1 MKKSYITIIEELL
14 KLVLRVFLL
23 SVLVFTLARLAPGDP
38 LYAYYGERVEKMSGQ
53 EQEEA
58 RERLGL
64 NEPIPVQYVRWAQGA
79 VHGDFGISYKYK
91 RDVKEVIAE
100 RIGNTLLLGGF
111 GFVLIFVLALFLG
124 LFCAWRED
132 RRTDRLVC
140 GIGTFTSCIPDFWLS
155 LLLILVF
162 SVWLGW
168 LPSSGAYT
176 AGEERGFADRARHLL
191 LPLAVVVLG
200 HLWYYAY
207 LVRNRLLEETRAD
220 YVLLARMKGLSGKQV
235 LYRHCLRNALPSYL
249 SMMAIAF
256 PHILGGT
263 YVAETVF
270 SYPGIGTLAYES
282 ARYQDY
288 NLLMVVS
295 LMTGIL
301 VILGNLLAGILNERI
316 DPRMRLKME
325 RQQEEV
331 RGFCE
336 KDFRD
341 SL

>member
-1 MKKSYITIIEELL
+1 MRRSYIAIIEELIRF
-14 KLVLRVFLL
+14 VLSVFFL
-23 SVLVFTLARLAPGDP
+23 SVLVFTLSRVAPGDP
-38 LYAYYGERVEKMSGQ
+38 LYAYYGDRVEKMGTL
-53 EQEEA
+53 EQEAA
-58 RERLGL
+58 REILGL
-64 NEPIPVQYVRWAQGA
+64 HEPIPVQYVRWVKNAA
-79 VHGDFGISYKYK
+79 HGDFGISYQYK
-91 RDVKEVIAE
+91 RDVKEVIAG
-100 RIGNTLLLGGF
+100 RLGNTLLLGGL
-111 GFVLIFVLALFLG
+111 GFVIIFVLALLLG
-124 LFCAWRED
+124 LFCAWREEKRAD
-132 RRTDRLVC
+132 RIVC
-140 GIGTFTSCIPDFWLS
+140 GIGTLTSCIPEFWLS

-162 SVWLGW
+162 SVWLKW
-168 LPSSGAYT
+168 LPSSGAYSVG
-176 AGEERGFADRARHLL
+176 AEGSLADRGRHLL
-191 LPLAVVVLG
+191 LPLTVVVLG

-288 NLLMVVS
+288 NLLMLVS

-301 VILGNLLAGILNERI
+301 VIFGNMIAEILNERI
-316 DPRMRLKME
+316 DPRIYLKTE
-325 RQQEEV
+325 AQQ
-331 RGFCE
+331 R
-336 KDFRD
+336 R
-341 SL
+341 

>member
-1 MKKSYITIIEELL
+1 MGRPYLTIVEELI
-14 KLVLRVFLL
+14 KFVLSIFLL
-23 SVLVFTLARLAPGDP
+23 SVLVFTLSRLAPGDP
-38 LYAYYGERVEKMSGQ
+38 LYAYYGDRVEKMSME
-53 EQEEA
+53 EQETA

-64 NEPIPVQYVRWAQGA
+64 QESIPVQYVRWIKGA
-79 VHGDFGISYKYK
+79 VRGDFGISYQYK
-91 RDVKEVIAE
+91 RDVKEVIAG
-100 RIGNTLLLGGF
+100 RLGNTLLLGGL
-111 GFVLIFVLALFLG
+111 GFIIIFVLALFLG
-124 LFCAWRED
+124 LFCARRED
-132 RRTDRLVC
+132 QRADRVVC
-140 GIGTFTSCIPDFWLS
+140 GIGTLTSCIPDFWLS

-162 SVWLGW
+162 SVWLRW
-168 LPSSGAYT
+168 LPGSGAYSVG
-176 AGEERGFADRARHLL
+176 AEGSLADRGRHLI
-191 LPLAVVVLG
+191 LPLSVVVLG

-220 YVLLARMKGLSGKQV
+220 YVLLARMKGLSGRQV

-295 LMTGIL
+295 LLTGSM
-301 VILGNLLAGILNERI
+301 VILGNLAAKLLNGRI
-316 DPRMRLKME
+316 DPRIRLKTGAFKEEAE
-325 RQQEEV
+325 RW
-331 RGFCE
+331 
-336 KDFRD
+336 
-341 SL
+341 